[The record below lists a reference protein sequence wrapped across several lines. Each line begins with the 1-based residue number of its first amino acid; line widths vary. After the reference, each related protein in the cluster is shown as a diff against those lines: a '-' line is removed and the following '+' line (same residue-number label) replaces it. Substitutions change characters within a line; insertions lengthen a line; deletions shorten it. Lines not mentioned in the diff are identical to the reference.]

1 MDDQMNPPESPASS
15 PPGWSG
21 LVCAEDWQY
30 LSSHLNE
37 ERLRDLRIL
46 LGECPRGFGAKLV
59 AEIRPL
65 LPGSRPG
72 HALVLALARAVHD
85 SEHDLDCPGE
95 GGSTKEPS

>member
-1 MDDQMNPPESPASS
+1 MNPPESGHA

-37 ERLRDLRIL
+37 ERLHDLRIL

-65 LPGSRPG
+65 LPGTKPG

-85 SEHDLDCPGE
+85 PEHDLDRPGE
-95 GGSTKEPS
+95 EGSPKEPS